1 MSAVLVMLNN
11 EKMQNILKLAKA
23 LFIVVAIMVII
34 TVIVITIINLHV
46 KAKTSDRVYVVST
59 VPRDD
64 YDAALVLGCGVYNN
78 EYPSPLLRERLDAAV
93 ELFHEGVVNKLI
105 MSGDHGQDNYNE
117 VAVMKQYA
125 IEEGVPSEAI
135 FMDHAGFSTYESV
148 FRARDIFMADSV
160 LIVSQEYHVY
170 RALYVAEALD
180 LEAYAVSAD
189 KTRLS
194 GQTARDLREILARNK
209 DFIFSIIKPEPT
221 YLGEPISLDQSGDI
235 TND

>member
-11 EKMQNILKLAKA
+11 EKLQNIMKLAKA
-23 LFIVVAIMVII
+23 LLLIFAVLVVLAVIVVA
-34 TVIVITIINLHV
+34 IINLHV

-59 VPRDD
+59 VPRDN

-117 VAVMKQYA
+117 VAVMKKYA
-125 IEEGVPSEAI
+125 IDEGVPSEAI

-170 RALYVAEALD
+170 RALYVAEALG

>member
-11 EKMQNILKLAKA
+11 EKLQNIMKLAKA
-23 LFIVVAIMVII
+23 LLLIFAVLVVLVVIVVA
-34 TVIVITIINLHV
+34 IINLHV

-59 VPRDD
+59 VPRDN

-170 RALYVAEALD
+170 RALYVAEALG

>member
-1 MSAVLVMLNN
+1 MLNN
-11 EKMQNILKLAKA
+11 EKLQNIMKLAKA
-23 LFIVVAIMVII
+23 LFIVIAAMVVLA
-34 TVIVITIINLHV
+34 VIVVAIINLHV

-125 IEEGVPSEAI
+125 IDEGVPSEAI

-170 RALYVAEALD
+170 RALYVAEALG

>member
-11 EKMQNILKLAKA
+11 EKLQNIMKLAKA
-23 LFIVVAIMVII
+23 LFIVIAAMVVLA
-34 TVIVITIINLHV
+34 VIVVAIINLHV

-125 IEEGVPSEAI
+125 IDEGVPSEAI

-170 RALYVAEALD
+170 RALYVAEALG

>member
-11 EKMQNILKLAKA
+11 EKMQNIMKLAKA
-23 LFIVVAIMVII
+23 LFIVIAAMVVLA
-34 TVIVITIINLHV
+34 VIVVAIINLHV

-125 IEEGVPSEAI
+125 IDEGVPSEAI

-170 RALYVAEALD
+170 RALYVAEALG

>member
-11 EKMQNILKLAKA
+11 EKLQNIMKLAKA
-23 LFIVVAIMVII
+23 LLLIFAVLVVLAVIVVA
-34 TVIVITIINLHV
+34 IINLHV
-46 KAKTSDRVYVVST
+46 KAKTSDCVYVVST
-59 VPRDD
+59 VPRDN

-125 IEEGVPSEAI
+125 IDEGVPSEAI

-170 RALYVAEALD
+170 RALYVAEALG

>member
-11 EKMQNILKLAKA
+11 EKLQNIMKLAKA
-23 LFIVVAIMVII
+23 LLLIFAVLVVLAVIVVA
-34 TVIVITIINLHV
+34 IINLHV

-59 VPRDD
+59 VPRDN
-64 YDAALVLGCGVYNN
+64 YDAAVVLGCGVYNN

-125 IEEGVPSEAI
+125 IDEGVPSEAI

-170 RALYVAEALD
+170 RALYVAEALG

>member
-11 EKMQNILKLAKA
+11 EKMQNIMKLAKA
-23 LFIVVAIMVII
+23 LLLIFAVLVVLVVIVVA
-34 TVIVITIINLHV
+34 IINLHV

-170 RALYVAEALD
+170 RALYVAEALG

>member
-1 MSAVLVMLNN
+1 MLNN
-11 EKMQNILKLAKA
+11 EKLQNIMKLAKA
-23 LFIVVAIMVII
+23 LLLIFAVLVVLAVIVVA
-34 TVIVITIINLHV
+34 IINLHV

-59 VPRDD
+59 VPRDN

-125 IEEGVPSEAI
+125 IDEGVPSEAI

-170 RALYVAEALD
+170 RALYVAEALG

>member
-11 EKMQNILKLAKA
+11 EKLQNIMKLAKA
-23 LFIVVAIMVII
+23 LLLIFAVLVVLAVIVVA
-34 TVIVITIINLHV
+34 IINLHV

-59 VPRDD
+59 VPRDN

-125 IEEGVPSEAI
+125 IDEGVPSEAI

-170 RALYVAEALD
+170 RALYVAEAL
-180 LEAYAVSAD
+180 
-189 KTRLS
+189 

>member
-11 EKMQNILKLAKA
+11 EKLQNIMKLAKA
-23 LFIVVAIMVII
+23 LLLIFAVLVVLAVIVVA
-34 TVIVITIINLHV
+34 IINLHV

-59 VPRDD
+59 VPRDN

-117 VAVMKQYA
+117 VAVMKKYA
-125 IEEGVPSEAI
+125 IDEGVPSEAI

-170 RALYVAEALD
+170 RALYVAEALG

-189 KTRLS
+189 KTRLR

>member
-11 EKMQNILKLAKA
+11 EKLQNIMKLAKA
-23 LFIVVAIMVII
+23 LLLIFAVLVVLAVIVVA
-34 TVIVITIINLHV
+34 IINLHV

-59 VPRDD
+59 VPRDN

-125 IEEGVPSEAI
+125 IDEGVPSEAI

-170 RALYVAEALD
+170 RALYVAEALG

>member
-1 MSAVLVMLNN
+1 M
-11 EKMQNILKLAKA
+11 KLAKA
-23 LFIVVAIMVII
+23 LLLIFAVLVVLAVIVVA
-34 TVIVITIINLHV
+34 IINLHV

-59 VPRDD
+59 VPRDN

-125 IEEGVPSEAI
+125 IDEGVPSEAI

-170 RALYVAEALD
+170 RALYVAEALG

>member
-1 MSAVLVMLNN
+1 MIAVLVMLNN
-11 EKMQNILKLAKA
+11 EKLQSITKLAKA
-23 LFIVVAIMVII
+23 LLLIFAVLVVLVLIIVV
-34 TVIVITIINLHV
+34 IINLHV
-46 KAKTSDRVYVVST
+46 KAKISDRIYVVST
-59 VPRDD
+59 VPRDN

-93 ELFHEGVVNKLI
+93 EIYNEGVVNKLI

-125 IEEGVPSEAI
+125 IDEGVPSEAI

-148 FRARDIFMADSV
+148 YRALDVFKADSV

-170 RALYVAEALD
+170 RALYVAEALG

-194 GQTARDLREILARNK
+194 GQTTRDLREILARNK
-209 DFIFSIIKPEPT
+209 DFIFSITKPEPT

>member
-1 MSAVLVMLNN
+1 
-11 EKMQNILKLAKA
+11 
-23 LFIVVAIMVII
+23 
-34 TVIVITIINLHV
+34 
-46 KAKTSDRVYVVST
+46 
-59 VPRDD
+59 
-64 YDAALVLGCGVYNN
+64 LVLGCGVYNN

-125 IEEGVPSEAI
+125 IDEGVPSEAI

-170 RALYVAEALD
+170 RALYVAEALG